1 MSMGHAR
8 PEYAITVAIVGILLA
23 IGIPA
28 VARGQ
33 LLFGWLFTGLGIA
46 AALFF
51 LYVLITERLG

>member
-8 PEYAITVAIVGILLA
+8 PEYAISVAIVGILLA

-28 VARGQ
+28 VMRGQ
-33 LLFGWLFTGLGIA
+33 LILGWLFTGAGAA

-51 LYVLITERLG
+51 LYLVIRERFG

>member
-8 PEYAITVAIVGILLA
+8 PEYAISVAIVGILLA

-33 LLFGWLFTGLGIA
+33 LFFGWLFTGLAIA

-51 LYVLITERLG
+51 LYVLIRERLG